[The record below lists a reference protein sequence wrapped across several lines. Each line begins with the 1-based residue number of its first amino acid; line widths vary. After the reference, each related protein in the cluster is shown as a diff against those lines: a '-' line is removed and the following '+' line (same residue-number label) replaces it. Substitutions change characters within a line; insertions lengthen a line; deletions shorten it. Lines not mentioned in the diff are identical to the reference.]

1 MWVWT
6 GARSSSRLIITSS
19 YDCSVIATRSGKTE
33 AGRQDCIHIFS
44 TRKDVFP
51 KFTMQVFCSFL
62 SIPMCGKSRKH
73 SFNTEVIVDS
83 SISRAWTPLIY
94 LVKSNQSEVIPGA
107 GIPERAVWRNDYR
120 LRRPSSPQFP
130 LVFFMFAL
138 SQFSGPEYLGLC
150 IRLGREDLNHVKSPL
165 SVSSKYVYLD

>member
-1 MWVWT
+1 MENHVVTLSRLHFRQWIFNSNLFFLKIMWVWT
-6 GARSSSRLIITSS
+6 
-19 YDCSVIATRSGKTE
+19 YDCSFIATRSGKTE

-130 LVFFMFAL
+130 LVFFHVRA
-138 SQFSGPEYLGLC
+138 FSIQRTRISRTLHTV
-150 IRLGREDLNHVKSPL
+150 R
-165 SVSSKYVYLD
+165 

>member
-83 SISRAWTPLIY
+83 SISRAWTPHANFLSDMNDPLWECWYTLSNLTNARIWY
-94 LVKSNQSEVIPGA
+94 TGKS
-107 GIPERAVWRNDYR
+107 R
-120 LRRPSSPQFP
+120 LKKWLQAPPPLLSP
-130 LVFFMFAL
+130 
-138 SQFSGPEYLGLC
+138 
-150 IRLGREDLNHVKSPL
+150 
-165 SVSSKYVYLD
+165 VSSRFFSCSRFLNSADPNISDFAYG

>member
-6 GARSSSRLIITSS
+6 
-19 YDCSVIATRSGKTE
+19 YDCSFIATRSGKTE

-73 SFNTEVIVDS
+73 SFKQEVIADS
-83 SISRAWTPLIY
+83 SVSRAWTSSWTPSFWVTGTTHFEIVDIICQIWPIRGY
-94 LVKSNQSEVIPGA
+94 TRSWYTGKS
-107 GIPERAVWRNDYR
+107 R
-120 LRRPSSPQFP
+120 LKKWLQAPPPFLSP
-130 LVFFMFAL
+130 
-138 SQFSGPEYLGLC
+138 
-150 IRLGREDLNHVKSPL
+150 
-165 SVSSKYVYLD
+165 VSSRFFSCSRFLNSADPNISHFAYS